1 MARTAVRTVPKPKTK
16 GLGPK
21 SVPKVVARFQ
31 VLPDDYL
38 DCRDPGLGHDWTR
51 LNDFHTVDTWMASSN
66 LVTDIRRE
74 FLCRRCECVKT
85 EHFYM
90 TKAEGLFKYRNS
102 YAYPE
107 GYLLPGIPRGVTPS
121 RIIHQEQ
128 YARTMRKVAKAA
140 ASDRETAER

>member
-1 MARTAVRTVPKPKTK
+1 MASKTLPKPKTK

-21 SVPKVVARFQ
+21 SAPDVVKRFTA
-31 VLPDDYL
+31 LSDDYL
-38 DCRDPGLGHDWTR
+38 DCRDPAMGHDWKR
-51 LNDFHTVDTWMASSN
+51 LNDFHTVDTWMASGN

-74 FLCRRCECVKT
+74 FLCKRCGGVKT

-90 TKAEGLFKYRNS
+90 TRSEGLFKYRNS

-128 YARTMRKVAKAA
+128 YARAMRKVAGAA
-140 ASDRETAER
+140 KGDRETAER